1 MGRHRNIW
9 REGASVVTTTSLEV
23 PAPAAKDMG
32 PQVSRPKR
40 DPVPLYRVL
49 FTVVLLAIWQ
59 AASGRLMNPFWI
71 SSPVEIGATLW
82 TWSSSGLLWRHLFVT
97 FQETAAGFLIGAS
110 LAIVSA
116 LLVGRSDTARR
127 TLDPFLTA
135 IYGVPKIALAP
146 LFIMWF
152 GIGLMPKIVLAAVS
166 VYFLVFFNTLSGIR
180 EVDRRL
186 VEALKLMG
194 GSHSDVQRKVVLPA
208 SLPWIFTGLKLGL
221 PYGFVG
227 AVAAEM
233 MASNQG
239 IGFLA
244 QDSAGQF
251 NTAGVFAALLALMAV
266 TTLLNAGLGALERW
280 LFRWR

>member
-1 MGRHRNIW
+1 M
-9 REGASVVTTTSLEV
+9 TTTSLD
-23 PAPAAKDMG
+23 APAALNTRMS
-32 PQVSRPKR
+32 PPATRPKR
-40 DPVPLYRVL
+40 DPVPLFRIVFL
-49 FTVVLLAIWQ
+49 AVLLVLWQ
-59 AASGRLMNPFWI
+59 AATGRRMSPFWI
-71 SSPVEIGATLW
+71 SSPAEIGATLW
-82 TWSSSGLLWRHLFVT
+82 TWSTSGLLWRHLLVT
-97 FQETAAGFLIGAS
+97 LQETGAGFAIGAS

-116 LLVGRSDTARR
+116 LLVGRSDAARR
-127 TLDPFLTA
+127 TLDPFMTA
-135 IYGVPKIALAP
+135 IYGVPKVALAP

-152 GIGLMPKIVLAAVS
+152 GIGLTPKIVLAAVS
-166 VYFLVFFNTLSGIR
+166 VFFLVFFNTLSGIR

-186 VEALKLMG
+186 VEALTLMG
-194 GSHSDVQRKVVLPA
+194 ASHADIQRKVILPA

-266 TTLLNAGLGALERW
+266 TASLNASLGWLERW